1 MKNNLPARESGR
13 CAESVQLLNLRHRAG
28 QFYPRPQ
35 TADSN
40 YGVIPAGF
48 LNHES

>member
-1 MKNNLPARESGR
+1 MKSNLPCRESGR
-13 CAESVQLLNLRHRAG
+13 SGRSVQLLNLRLDAG
-28 QFYPRPQ
+28 EFYPRPQ

>member
-1 MKNNLPARESGR
+1 MKSNLPCRESGL
-13 CAESVQLLNLRHRAG
+13 CTNPVHLDLRLHAG

-35 TADSN
+35 AADSN
-40 YGVIPAGF
+40 YGVSPAGF

>member
-1 MKNNLPARESGR
+1 MESNLRCRAGR
-13 CAESVQLLNLRHRAG
+13 CAESVQLANLLFHAG